1 MEVIATL
8 LFDLLLSSFYII
20 TSLFIAFIVQGF
32 VYWLTGFSI
41 YNWLNKKLF
50 WEVEKNERIGN
61 IKQYRNRKQNY

>member
-1 MEVIATL
+1 MKIIVTL

-20 TSLFIAFIVQGF
+20 ASLFIAFIVQGF

-50 WEVEKNERIGN
+50 WEVKENGN
-61 IKQYRNRKQNY
+61 KS

>member
-1 MEVIATL
+1 MEILGTL

-20 TSLFIAFIVQGF
+20 ASLFIAFIVQGF

-50 WEVEKNERIGN
+50 WEVEKNG
-61 IKQYRNRKQNY
+61 KRKRF

>member
-1 MEVIATL
+1 MEIIGTM

-32 VYWLTGFSI
+32 IYWLTGFSI

-50 WEVEKNERIGN
+50 WEVEKNG
-61 IKQYRNRKQNY
+61 KRKSF

>member
-1 MEVIATL
+1 MEVIGTL
-8 LFDLLLSSFYII
+8 LFDLLLSSFYIL

-50 WEVEKNERIGN
+50 WEVEKKWKKKKYI
-61 IKQYRNRKQNY
+61 Y

>member
-1 MEVIATL
+1 MEILGTL

-20 TSLFIAFIVQGF
+20 ASLFITFIVQGF

-50 WEVEKNERIGN
+50 WEVEKNG
-61 IKQYRNRKQNY
+61 KRKRF

>member
-1 MEVIATL
+1 MEILGTL

-50 WEVEKNERIGN
+50 WEVEKNE
-61 IKQYRNRKQNY
+61 K

>member
-1 MEVIATL
+1 MGIIATL

-50 WEVEKNERIGN
+50 WEVEKNGKNKKI
-61 IKQYRNRKQNY
+61 

>member
-1 MEVIATL
+1 MEIIGTL

-20 TSLFIAFIVQGF
+20 ASLFIAFIVQGF

-50 WEVEKNERIGN
+50 WEVEKNG
-61 IKQYRNRKQNY
+61 KRKRF

>member
-1 MEVIATL
+1 MEIIATL

-20 TSLFIAFIVQGF
+20 ASLFIAFIVQGF

-50 WEVEKNERIGN
+50 WEVEKKWKI
-61 IKQYRNRKQNY
+61 

>member
-1 MEVIATL
+1 MEIIGTL

-20 TSLFIAFIVQGF
+20 ASLFIAFIVQGF

-50 WEVEKNERIGN
+50 WEVEKWK
-61 IKQYRNRKQNY
+61 IKKYIF

>member
-1 MEVIATL
+1 MEIIATL

-20 TSLFIAFIVQGF
+20 SSLFIAFIVQGF

-50 WEVEKNERIGN
+50 GEVEKNGKNKKI
-61 IKQYRNRKQNY
+61 

>member
-1 MEVIATL
+1 MEIIGTL

-20 TSLFIAFIVQGF
+20 VSLFIAFIVQGF

-50 WEVEKNERIGN
+50 WEVEKNG
-61 IKQYRNRKQNY
+61 KFKSKL